1 MARLRGTRRG
11 FTLMEMLVALSLVG
25 ALASGVYASLHIAF
39 RARAGAEESLAP
51 VRAAML
57 ALELVRRELACAL
70 PPAGVLAGPFIGED
84 ATAASA
90 EDADTL
96 ELHALV
102 TDPVSGIPAVRRLEF
117 TLVPAEDDSDSLL
130 VRRLTANLL
139 APVTPEP
146 EEEVLCRGVV
156 SFDITYFD
164 GAAWVESWDSA
175 AHDDSA
181 PSAVAVSLGV
191 RVTESRGG
199 LEDEYVLTRQFLLTA
214 TTPAGDGQAVSRSQG
229 ER

>member
-1 MARLRGTRRG
+1 MARARSIPGG
-11 FTLMEMLVALSLVG
+11 FTLLEMLVALSLIG

-39 RARAGAEESLAP
+39 RARAGAEEALAP

-57 ALELVRRELACAL
+57 ALELVGRDLTCAV
-70 PPAGVLAGPFIGED
+70 PPSGVLAGFFTGED
-84 ATAASA
+84 GGSASV

-96 ELHALV
+96 DLHALV
-102 TDPVSGIPAVRRLEF
+102 TDPVSGIPAIRRLEYA
-117 TLVPAEDDSDSLL
+117 LVPAEDDTDFLL
-130 VRRLTANLL
+130 VRRVTANLL

-156 SFDITYFD
+156 SLDITYFD
-164 GAAWVESWDSA
+164 GAAWVESWDST

-191 RVTESRGG
+191 RVPERRAGA
-199 LEDEYVLTRQFLLTA
+199 EEEYVLTRHFLLPA
-214 TTPAGDGQAVSRSQG
+214 TTPVVDREAISGRPG